1 MSVSKH
7 TDVPPATES
16 FQNLVPLIL
25 RFFWMLAGNFALL
38 LTCLYILNEG
48 APFLSWLDAFYGA
61 TLVLVLAARYAEVKF
76 YEGRTAD
83 GEPATLAHWT
93 RYALILTAV
102 AAAGWLSVHGINFLH
117 AR

>member
-48 APFLSWLDAFYGA
+48 VRFLSWLDIFYGA
-61 TLVLVLAARYAEVKF
+61 TLVLVLAARYVEIKV
-76 YEGRTAD
+76 YQGRTAD
-83 GEPATLAHWT
+83 GEAATLSDWA

-102 AAAGWLSVHGINFLH
+102 AAAGWLLVHGINFLH